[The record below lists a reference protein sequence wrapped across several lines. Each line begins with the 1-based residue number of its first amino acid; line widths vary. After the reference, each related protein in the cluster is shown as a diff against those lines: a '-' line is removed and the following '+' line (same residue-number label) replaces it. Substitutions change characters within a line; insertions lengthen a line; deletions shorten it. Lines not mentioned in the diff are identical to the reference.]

1 VRRTAAYWRYDTA
14 HEMAV
19 LNQIWTTLSP
29 LTNLFTP
36 QQKLTSKTRTGA
48 KVTKKYDT
56 AQTPYQRLLAHHPG
70 VLDKKT
76 HNYQPNGSK
85 RPTPPRPAA
94 TSPTCRRPSLAWSR
108 AKSHPARQTER
119 RLPLPGNTGRVN
131 DQPPAGILT

>member
-1 VRRTAAYWRYDTA
+1 
-14 HEMAV
+14 MAV

-56 AQTPYQRLLAHHPG
+56 AQTPYQRLLAHPG
-70 VLDKKT
+70 VLDEQDARLPAKRFETTNPAQARRDVTDLQKTLPGMVAHKK
-76 HNYQPNGSK
+76 
-85 RPTPPRPAA
+85 R
-94 TSPTCRRPSLAWSR
+94 
-108 AKSHPARQTER
+108 HPARQTEH
-119 RLPLPGNTGRVN
+119 RLPLPGKTGRVN

>member
-1 VRRTAAYWRYDTA
+1 
-14 HEMAV
+14 MAV

-70 VLDKKT
+70 VLDKRRT
-76 HNYQPNGSK
+76 
-85 RPTPPRPAA
+85 T
-94 TSPTCRRPSLAWSR
+94 TS
-108 AKSHPARQTER
+108 QTVR
-119 RLPLPGNTGRVN
+119 N
-131 DQPPAGILT
+131 DQPRPGPPRRHRPAEDPPWHGRAQKVTRRDKQNAVYLSRAILDESTTNPPRAS